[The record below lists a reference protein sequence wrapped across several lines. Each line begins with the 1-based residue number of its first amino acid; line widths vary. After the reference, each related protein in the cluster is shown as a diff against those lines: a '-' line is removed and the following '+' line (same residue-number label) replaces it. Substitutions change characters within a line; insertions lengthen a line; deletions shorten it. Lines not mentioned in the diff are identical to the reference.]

1 MNSCCDNMIGVILAA
16 GMGTRL
22 MPLTKD
28 MPKALLKINNVTL
41 LERMI
46 KNCIQ
51 ADINKF
57 IVIVGYNGEKVE
69 KLSKSLEDKY
79 NIKIKTIRNE
89 KYDITNTSVSTYL
102 ASTYIEKE
110 DLDDFILV
118 NGDNVVDPLI
128 IKRIVETDNTSMIID
143 NYKQLNEESFKLI
156 IDNESFNDDKTI
168 SNGVINSIGK
178 ELNIPKS
185 SGEFIGLSKLIKSD
199 INDFNKFLK
208 ESINEDPQNYY
219 DFSFKDLSEV
229 KTIDFVLTNGLKWSE
244 IDDHNDWEYAQK
256 LIDELEN

>member
-1 MNSCCDNMIGVILAA
+1 MIGVILAA

-28 MPKALLKINNVTL
+28 IPKALLKINNVTL

-199 INDFNKFLK
+199 INDFNKFLN

>member
-1 MNSCCDNMIGVILAA
+1 MIGVILAA

>member
-1 MNSCCDNMIGVILAA
+1 MIGVILAA

-199 INDFNKFLK
+199 INDFNKFLN

>member
-1 MNSCCDNMIGVILAA
+1 MIGVILAA

-28 MPKALLKINNVTL
+28 IPKALLKINNVTL

-156 IDNESFNDDKTI
+156 IDNESFNEDKTI

-199 INDFNKFLK
+199 INDFNKFLN

>member
-1 MNSCCDNMIGVILAA
+1 MIGVILAA

-28 MPKALLKINNVTL
+28 IPKALLKINNVTL

-51 ADINKF
+51 ADITKF
-57 IVIVGYNGEKVE
+57 IIIVGYNGEKVE

-199 INDFNKFLK
+199 INDFNKFLN

>member
-1 MNSCCDNMIGVILAA
+1 MIGVILAA

-28 MPKALLKINNVTL
+28 IPKALLKINNVTL

-51 ADINKF
+51 ADITKF
-57 IVIVGYNGEKVE
+57 IIIVGYNGEKVE

-156 IDNESFNDDKTI
+156 IDNESFNEDKTI

-199 INDFNKFLK
+199 INDFNKFLN

>member
-1 MNSCCDNMIGVILAA
+1 MIGVILAA

-22 MPLTKD
+22 LPLTKD
-28 MPKALLKINNVTL
+28 IPKALLKINNVTL

>member
-1 MNSCCDNMIGVILAA
+1 MIGVILAA

-28 MPKALLKINNVTL
+28 IPKALLKINNVTL

-51 ADINKF
+51 ADITKF
-57 IVIVGYNGEKVE
+57 IIIVGYNGEKVE

-143 NYKQLNEESFKLI
+143 NYKQLN
-156 IDNESFNDDKTI
+156 
-168 SNGVINSIGK
+168 
-178 ELNIPKS
+178 
-185 SGEFIGLSKLIKSD
+185 
-199 INDFNKFLK
+199 
-208 ESINEDPQNYY
+208 
-219 DFSFKDLSEV
+219 
-229 KTIDFVLTNGLKWSE
+229 
-244 IDDHNDWEYAQK
+244 
-256 LIDELEN
+256 

>member
-1 MNSCCDNMIGVILAA
+1 MIGVILAA

-28 MPKALLKINNVTL
+28 IPKALLKINNVTL

-156 IDNESFNDDKTI
+156 IDNESFNEDKTI

>member
-1 MNSCCDNMIGVILAA
+1 MNIRCDNMIGVILAA

-28 MPKALLKINNVTL
+28 IPKALLKINNVTL

-51 ADINKF
+51 ADITKF
-57 IVIVGYNGEKVE
+57 IIIVGYNGEKVE

-199 INDFNKFLK
+199 INDFNKFLN

>member
-1 MNSCCDNMIGVILAA
+1 
-16 GMGTRL
+16 
-22 MPLTKD
+22 
-28 MPKALLKINNVTL
+28 
-41 LERMI
+41 MI
-46 KNCIQ
+46 KNWIQ

>member
-1 MNSCCDNMIGVILAA
+1 MIGVILAA
-16 GMGTRL
+16 GMGARL

-28 MPKALLKINNVTL
+28 IPKALLKINNVTL

-51 ADINKF
+51 ADITKF

-156 IDNESFNDDKTI
+156 IDNESFNEDKTI

-199 INDFNKFLK
+199 INDFNKFLN